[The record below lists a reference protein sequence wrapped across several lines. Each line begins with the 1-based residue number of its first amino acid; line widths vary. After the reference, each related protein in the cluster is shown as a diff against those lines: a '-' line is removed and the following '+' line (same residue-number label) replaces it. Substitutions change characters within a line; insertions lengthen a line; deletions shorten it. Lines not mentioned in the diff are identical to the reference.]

1 MRAALNVL
9 LGTALVFVVSG
20 VRAEEKKDKKEVTLK
35 GTIVCTK
42 CELDET
48 KACGNAIK
56 TQIDGKDATVYF
68 VDTGKNESYHKKICS
83 APAKGSV
90 TGVLSEK
97 EIEFKAGKKKVTV
110 ITPAKDGVKFD

>member
-9 LGTALVFVVSG
+9 LGAALVFVVNG
-20 VRAEEKKDKKEVTLK
+20 VRAEEKKEDKKEVTLK

-56 TQIDGKDATVYF
+56 TKIDGKDVTVYF
-68 VDTGKNESYHKKICS
+68 DDKGKGEEYHKKICA

-90 TGVLSEK
+90 TGIVFEK
-97 EIEFKAGKKKVTV
+97 DKKKF
-110 ITPAKDGVKFD
+110 ITPKKDGVQYD